1 MRDRLIVFEPLIGLA
16 DRFALGTAQGV
27 SILLGRD
34 HGFEQMN
41 HCGKLVG
48 AELVEQVMGVLYVSG
63 HACSS
68 IEPFRAKRRQRL
80 KNSKA

>member
-1 MRDRLIVFEPLIGLA
+1 MRDRLIVFEPLIGFG
-16 DRFALGTAQGV
+16 DGFALGTAQGV

>member
-1 MRDRLIVFEPLIGLA
+1 MRDRLIVFEPLIGFG
-16 DRFALGTAQGV
+16 DGFALGTAQGV

-48 AELVEQVMGVLYVSG
+48 AELVEQVTGVLYVSG
-63 HACSS
+63 HFVLQASRS
-68 IEPFRAKRRQRL
+68 GAERRQRL

>member
-1 MRDRLIVFEPLIGLA
+1 MRDRLIVFEPLIGFG
-16 DRFALGTAQGV
+16 DGFALGTAQGV

-48 AELVEQVMGVLYVSG
+48 AELVEQVTGVLYVS
-63 HACSS
+63 AICSPS
-68 IEPFRAKRRQRL
+68 EPFRGGAPPATKE
-80 KNSKA
+80 

>member
-1 MRDRLIVFEPLIGLA
+1 VRNWLVVLEPFIGLA

-41 HCGKLVG
+41 HGGKLAG
-48 AELVEQVMGVLYVSG
+48 AELVEQAIGVLYVSG
-63 HACSS
+63 HVCSS
-68 IEPFRAKRRQRL
+68 IEPFRGEAPPATKE
-80 KNSKA
+80 

>member
-1 MRDRLIVFEPLIGLA
+1 
-16 DRFALGTAQGV
+16 
-27 SILLGRD
+27 
-34 HGFEQMN
+34 MN
-41 HCGKLVG
+41 HGGKLAG
-48 AELVEQVMGVLYVSG
+48 AELVEQAIGVLYVSG